1 MVGHFTNFE
10 KNGSWTWWDE
20 KGNITTTKTYQ
31 NGLVKVDKDNFDTY
45 IEKMEYAISQRDFK
59 ESLKNVELAEGT
71 ITDKTENN
79 PTYMSLAVY
88 YSKCYS
94 YFSHYKQGEKV
105 LLDVLGL
112 TETQTQIIQNS
123 HLDKSPDKISQVI
136 KEITK
141 KDKSKFKLTNHIAL
155 SLCHNILGDTVRLKE
170 QQQLMMEKGQMQD
183 WIIKI
188 SLELYKLAGER
199 FGNNRELE
207 EINKIIS
214 QKGVNEE
221 IELDKAQYLLRTEK
235 FDEAQKIAD
244 KYLAINDKNLKALLL
259 KADLEMA
266 FGNLDKMK
274 LYEDKA
280 RQINPKVFPNTKK

>member
-1 MVGHFTNFE
+1 M
-10 KNGSWTWWDE
+10 
-20 KGNITTTKTYQ
+20 
-31 NGLVKVDKDNFDTY
+31 
-45 IEKMEYAISQRDFK
+45 
-59 ESLKNVELAEGT
+59 
-71 ITDKTENN
+71 
-79 PTYMSLAVY
+79 
-88 YSKCYS
+88 
-94 YFSHYKQGEKV
+94 
-105 LLDVLGL
+105 
-112 TETQTQIIQNS
+112 
-123 HLDKSPDKISQVI
+123 DKSPDKISQVI